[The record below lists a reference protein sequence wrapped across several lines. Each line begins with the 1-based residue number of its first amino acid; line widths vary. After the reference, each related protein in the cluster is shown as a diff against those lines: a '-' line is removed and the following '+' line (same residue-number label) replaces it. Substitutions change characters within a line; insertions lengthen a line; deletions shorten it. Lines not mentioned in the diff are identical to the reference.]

1 MAAIGPGTLNLIIV
15 LSIGSWPLFARYA
28 RSIMMSLRNQVFIE
42 AARVAGGKEIAIMTR
57 HVLPNILSPLVT
69 LTTLELSRIVLT
81 EASLSYLGMGVRP
94 PTPAWGLMVQEAHD
108 YLMIAN
114 WAVTTPGVF
123 IMITTLSITH
133 LCDPVENFYRPASAR
148 KALMSEPTIVSTTS
162 GPKANSAERPL
173 LSIKDLNVEF
183 TVGKNTVHA
192 VNGLSLDLR
201 KGETLAIVGE
211 SGSGKSVSMLSVL
224 GLIPQPPGKITN
236 GHVIYDD
243 KDLLFLPSGELR
255 KIRGKEISMI
265 FQDPMTSLNPTMT
278 IGRQIYRN
286 VGTSSRF
293 DVCHRRKKGLSNSL
307 ISLKFP
313 ILQPVSGSTRSSFP
327 GGMRQRVMI
336 AIALSCNPKIL
347 IADEP
352 TTALDVTI
360 QMQILQV
367 VNELRAEM
375 NMSVI
380 WITHDL
386 GVVAGMADRVI
397 VMYGGRAVEIAASED
412 LFYRPQHPYSI
423 GLLNSVPSIAEPVAE
438 RLIAIEGLPP
448 DLSEKRDGC
457 SFYPRC
463 ALASDICKNDTPR
476 LETKGNW

>member
-1 MAAIGPGTLNLIIV
+1 MSGP
-15 LSIGSWPLFARYA
+15 S
-28 RSIMMSLRNQVFIE
+28 M
-42 AARVAGGKEIAIMTR
+42 
-57 HVLPNILSPLVT
+57 LP
-69 LTTLELSRIVLT
+69 
-81 EASLSYLGMGVRP
+81 
-94 PTPAWGLMVQEAHD
+94 
-108 YLMIAN
+108 
-114 WAVTTPGVF
+114 
-123 IMITTLSITH
+123 
-133 LCDPVENFYRPASAR
+133 
-148 KALMSEPTIVSTTS
+148 TTS
-162 GPKANSAERPL
+162 VPKAKNAEKHL
-173 LSIKDLNVEF
+173 LSIKDLTVEF
-183 TVGKNTVHA
+183 TVGKTTVHA

-243 KDLLFLPSGELR
+243 KDLLFLPTRELR

-278 IGRQIYRN
+278 IGRQI
-286 VGTSSRF
+286 TEMLELHL
-293 DVCHRRKKGLSNSL
+293 DMTPAQAKKRAIELL
-307 ISLKFP
+307 DLVEIP
-313 ILQPVSGSTRSSFP
+313 DPSTRFGQYSIEFS

-375 NMSVI
+375 DMSVI

-386 GVVAGMADRVI
+386 GVVAGLADRVI
-397 VMYGGRAVEIAASED
+397 VMYGGRAVEIAESED

-423 GLLNSVPSIAEPVAE
+423 GLLNSVPSIAEPVAQ
-438 RLIAIEGLPP
+438 RLIAIDGIPP
-448 DLSEKRDGC
+448 DLSEKREGC
-457 SFYPRC
+457 AFHPRC
-463 ALASDICKNDTPR
+463 ELARDICKNATPR
-476 LETKGNW
+476 LEAKITGGQAACFASPREVARLAEGSTAQHDKVGTQ

>member
-1 MAAIGPGTLNLIIV
+1 MPE
-15 LSIGSWPLFARYA
+15 P
-28 RSIMMSLRNQVFIE
+28 
-42 AARVAGGKEIAIMTR
+42 
-57 HVLPNILSPLVT
+57 
-69 LTTLELSRIVLT
+69 
-81 EASLSYLGMGVRP
+81 
-94 PTPAWGLMVQEAHD
+94 
-108 YLMIAN
+108 
-114 WAVTTPGVF
+114 
-123 IMITTLSITH
+123 
-133 LCDPVENFYRPASAR
+133 ENVSA
-148 KALMSEPTIVSTTS
+148 MS
-162 GPKANSAERPL
+162 GPMAKSAERPL

-183 TVGKNTVHA
+183 TVGENTVHA

-243 KDLLFLPSGELR
+243 KDLLFLPSGDLR

-278 IGRQIYRN
+278 IGRQITEMLELHL
-286 VGTSSRF
+286 GMTPAQSRQRAIELL
-293 DVCHRRKKGLSNSL
+293 DLVEIPN
-307 ISLKFP
+307 P
-313 ILQPVSGSTRSSFP
+313 STRFGQYSIEFS

-360 QMQILQV
+360 QMQIIQV
-367 VNELRAEM
+367 VNDLRAEM
-375 NMSVI
+375 DMSVI

-386 GVVAGMADRVI
+386 GVVAGLADRVI
-397 VMYGGRAVEIAASED
+397 VMYGGRAVEVAESED

-438 RLIAIEGLPP
+438 RLVAIEGIPP

-457 SFYPRC
+457 AFHPRC
-463 ALASDICKNDTPR
+463 ALSRDICKKDTPR
-476 LETKGNW
+476 LEAKVTGGQAACFANPEEVARLAESSSDPQDKASTQ

>member
-1 MAAIGPGTLNLIIV
+1 
-15 LSIGSWPLFARYA
+15 
-28 RSIMMSLRNQVFIE
+28 
-42 AARVAGGKEIAIMTR
+42 
-57 HVLPNILSPLVT
+57 
-69 LTTLELSRIVLT
+69 
-81 EASLSYLGMGVRP
+81 
-94 PTPAWGLMVQEAHD
+94 
-108 YLMIAN
+108 
-114 WAVTTPGVF
+114 
-123 IMITTLSITH
+123 
-133 LCDPVENFYRPASAR
+133 
-148 KALMSEPTIVSTTS
+148 MSEPTIVSTTS

-224 GLIPQPPGKITN
+224 GLIPQPPGKISN

-278 IGRQIYRN
+278 IGRQITEMLELHLDL
-286 VGTSSRF
+286 TSAQA
-293 DVCHRRKKGLSNSL
+293 KKRAIELL
-307 ISLKFP
+307 DLVEIP
-313 ILQPVSGSTRSSFP
+313 DPSTRFGQYSIEFS

-463 ALASDICKNDTPR
+463 ALARDICKNDTPR
-476 LETKGNW
+476 LETKVTGNQAACFASPGEVARLAKASSTQEDKLSAQ

>member
-1 MAAIGPGTLNLIIV
+1 
-15 LSIGSWPLFARYA
+15 
-28 RSIMMSLRNQVFIE
+28 MS
-42 AARVAGGKEIAIMTR
+42 K
-57 HVLPNILSPLVT
+57 
-69 LTTLELSRIVLT
+69 
-81 EASLSYLGMGVRP
+81 
-94 PTPAWGLMVQEAHD
+94 
-108 YLMIAN
+108 
-114 WAVTTPGVF
+114 
-123 IMITTLSITH
+123 
-133 LCDPVENFYRPASAR
+133 
-148 KALMSEPTIVSTTS
+148 PTIVSATS
-162 GPKANSAERPL
+162 APEAKSADTPL

-183 TVGKNTVHA
+183 TVGENTVHA
-192 VNGLSLDLR
+192 VNGLSLDLH

-236 GHVIYDD
+236 GHVIYDN

-278 IGRQIYRN
+278 IGRQITEMLELHLDLTPAQAKQRAIELLDLVEIPN
-286 VGTSSRF
+286 
-293 DVCHRRKKGLSNSL
+293 
-307 ISLKFP
+307 P
-313 ILQPVSGSTRSSFP
+313 STRFGQYSIEFS

-360 QMQILQV
+360 QMQIIQV

-386 GVVAGMADRVI
+386 GVVAGLADRVI
-397 VMYGGRAVEIAASED
+397 VMYGGRAVEIAESED

-448 DLSEKRDGC
+448 DLSEKGDGC
-457 SFYPRC
+457 AFYPRC

-476 LETKGNW
+476 LEARATGGKAACFACPGEVARLAEGSSIQQAKFSAQ